1 MFTFNETDKAVQEL
15 LNKKGIKYSFNY
27 IGAPHDDEWSHDLW
41 NITFHNTSSNKIE
54 TFTYKTGI
62 GLRLTRTK
70 KGGNSNYMT
79 FDRSQGLEI
88 NAHRNAL
95 QLSKNDSLYFAVD
108 RNEIRKTTFAVAP
121 TAASVLYCLLLDAS
135 ANDES
140 FKSWCD
146 NFGYDSDSLKALNI
160 YNACIENAEKINKI
174 FKPAIIE
181 QLNTLL
187 EEY

>member
-27 IGAPHDDEWSHDLW
+27 LGAPHDDEWPHDLW
-41 NITFHNTSSNKIE
+41 NITFHNTSSIE
-54 TFTYKTGI
+54 TFTYKTGL
-62 GLRLTRTK
+62 GHRED
-70 KGGNSNYMT
+70 KGCKFHFNTNFMK
-79 FDRSQGLEI
+79 EI
-88 NAHRNAL
+88 KAHRDAL
-95 QLSKNDSLYFAVD
+95 NPDGKLHFNVKPSLY
-108 RNEIRKTTFAVAP
+108 AVAP

-135 ANDES
+135 ASEEN

-146 NFGYDSDSLKALNI
+146 NFGYDSDSLKALSI

-174 FKPAIIE
+174 FKPATIE